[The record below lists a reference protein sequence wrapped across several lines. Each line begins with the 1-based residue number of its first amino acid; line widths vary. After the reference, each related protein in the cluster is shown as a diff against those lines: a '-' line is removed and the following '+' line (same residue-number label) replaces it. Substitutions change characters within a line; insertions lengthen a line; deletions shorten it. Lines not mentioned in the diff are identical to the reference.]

1 MLKLFRTHHGFSS
14 DNYASSNLNN
24 AKVWYL
30 SGVHWVHLP
39 SSLIIDKKYDNDSL
53 SGVHWVHLPS
63 SLIIDKKYDNDSL
76 EIKSILGTHPP
87 DNEITYHI
95 PFYMLAI
102 YILEYIICFKMSD
115 QPFQHHKIY

>member
-24 AKVWYL
+24 AKVWY
-30 SGVHWVHLP
+30 
-39 SSLIIDKKYDNDSL
+39 L